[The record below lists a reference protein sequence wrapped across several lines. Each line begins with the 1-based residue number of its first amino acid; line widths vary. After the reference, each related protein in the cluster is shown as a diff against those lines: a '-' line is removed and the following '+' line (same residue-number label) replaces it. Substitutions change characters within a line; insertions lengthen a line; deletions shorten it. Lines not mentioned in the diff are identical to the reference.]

1 MSNLIAGLA
10 AFEVKDY
17 ANAFKL
23 LKPLADQG
31 DAEAQCIIGNMYD
44 LGLGLE
50 TDSLE
55 AVEWYK
61 KSAGQGY
68 GLASNNLGTIFKS
81 GREGIPMDQLESNKW
96 YQKARDQGFMHSPL
110 SELDN

>member
-10 AFEVKDY
+10 AFEANDY

-50 TDSLE
+50 RDIIK
-55 AVEWYK
+55 AVEWYR
-61 KSAGQGY
+61 KSAEQGY

-81 GREGIPMDQLESNKW
+81 GREGILMDRVESNKW
-96 YQKARDQGFMHSPL
+96 YQKAREQGFMHSPL
-110 SELDN
+110 IGLDN

>member
-1 MSNLIAGLA
+1 MSNLILGLA
-10 AFEVKDY
+10 AFEVGDY

-50 TDSLE
+50 RDILE
-55 AVEWYK
+55 AIEWYR
-61 KSAGQGY
+61 KSAEQGY
-68 GLASNNLGTIFKS
+68 GLASNNIGTIFKL
-81 GREGIPMDQLESNKW
+81 GHECIPMDQVESNKW
-96 YQKARDQGFMHSPL
+96 YRKARDQGFIHSPL
-110 SELDN
+110 IGLDN